1 MFRGMALV
9 NLSLRNYRCFAERQD
24 VELRPITVVLGKN
37 NSGKSAL
44 VRAPMILQAGIR
56 NDHPIP
62 LDLEQF
68 GDDAPEFIDLV
79 NGRNEV
85 RGITVGL
92 VLTGPEGRKYSLD
105 TTIQN
110 VPEFFSQRILE
121 WSLRSG
127 DDAASYTW
135 VLGDGR
141 EGLEQPVFR
150 RPDGSSVSLDFR
162 GLVPTALPD
171 GDGAG
176 WFDADGIR
184 SSYDAIRHLG
194 PFRFKPKRA
203 VRLSTRE
210 PDRAISKSSGDG
222 WV

>member
-121 WSLRSG
+121 
-127 DDAASYTW
+127 
-135 VLGDGR
+135 
-141 EGLEQPVFR
+141 
-150 RPDGSSVSLDFR
+150 
-162 GLVPTALPD
+162 
-171 GDGAG
+171 
-176 WFDADGIR
+176 
-184 SSYDAIRHLG
+184 
-194 PFRFKPKRA
+194 
-203 VRLSTRE
+203 
-210 PDRAISKSSGDG
+210 
-222 WV
+222 